1 MAMTERQRTIS
12 DNYKRVL
19 ENIEKARMRRASL
32 YGADAVREV
41 QLLAATKTV
50 PLEDILFLVNEYG
63 LRLCGENRQNEFTE
77 KHEAV
82 QAAGA
87 QMHFIGHL
95 QTNKVKYVVGK
106 AELIHS
112 VDSLRLASEISKRS
126 VGLGRKTDI
135 LVEIN
140 VGEEEAKTGLFLRD
154 AEQLLD
160 EIYGFEGLNLRG
172 IMAMIPKCD
181 EEEKKRAYFKKS
193 YGFFLDF
200 FEKKLHNIEE
210 CILSMGMS
218 DSYETAVEEGATLV
232 RVGSAI
238 FGSRIYQ

>member
-1 MAMTERQRTIS
+1 MTERQRTIS

-19 ENIEKARMRRASL
+19 ENIEKAKLRRGAL
-32 YGADAVREV
+32 YGADSVREV
-41 QLLAATKTV
+41 SLLAATKTV
-50 PLEDILFLVNEYG
+50 PLEDILFLVNEFG
-63 LRLCGENRQNEFTE
+63 LKLCGENRQNEFTD

-82 QAAGA
+82 RAAGGE
-87 QMHFIGHL
+87 MHFIGHL
-95 QTNKVKYVVGK
+95 QTNKVKYIAGN

-126 VGLGRKTDI
+126 LELGQKSDI

-154 AEQLLD
+154 AEALME
-160 EIYGFEGLNLRG
+160 EISSFEGLRLRG

-181 EEEKKRAYFKKS
+181 EEEKKRYYFKKS
-193 YGFFLDF
+193 YAFFLDIC
-200 FEKKLHNIEE
+200 EKKLHNIEE
-210 CILSMGMS
+210 TILSMGMS
-218 DSYETAVEEGATLV
+218 DSYETAIEEGATLV

-238 FGSRIYQ
+238 FGNRIYQ